1 MALLILASTSLFLQI
16 ISAVPLTDKDGK
28 VWECD
33 NAFYQK
39 LAPVEWQR
47 ECAGIVLPIRP
58 PPTRKSQGPVRM
70 KDGPVQFPKGS
81 KSKQG
86 SKERPLTPEEEEAAM
101 KLEKRVKRYL
111 PVELDVDTS
120 YLNNT
125 QEQVLE
131 SLINAA
137 SCMDDIFES
146 QVWKG
151 SKAKKEQLENEMSWN
166 KLARLQMQYWNIMK
180 GPWDRTDENKPF
192 AIDRQKPDGA
202 GFYSE
207 DLSYKEFKV
216 WMQLH
221 PDQRQALE
229 SPVTIVKR
237 IEQAAQYPVPLEA
250 VPYSEEYK
258 DHLSKSADF
267 LKEAAEKTD
276 NPSLAKFLRA
286 RAQAFMDNEYGE
298 SDRLWLDVDS
308 RVQIAIGPYE
318 VKEDS
323 LAGLKAAFEAFVYVS
338 DQKFEFTSNRLRS
351 LLPESQDALES
362 SWANTAELEKNL
374 PIPEELKNQEVLTR
388 QLTGVRPT
396 IHIGELLFASG
407 DAMKDVITFAFDLPK
422 DNKVRNEKGSR
433 KVIMRNVVFA
443 KFDAILAP
451 MAVKIMK
458 EKQIPL
464 LSNDAF
470 FLNILYNQISR
481 SLGPKYVGNDE
492 SKGEISKVLGS
503 SAAAIEEAKAD
514 VMGVW
519 NMLYKFNNGDLPA
532 DLRNKV
538 LFTYITSLLRSVRFG
553 TDSSQ
558 GRAAAVQLNQYLE
571 ENAIIQLDQKA
582 GKDQGKFQV
591 NFKKLENSVKDRV
604 KEYVTMQHSGDK
616 EAVEK
621 LLAKYGV
628 VSERMRST
636 LANVEDVPV
645 DIRPIFQKDY

>member
-1 MALLILASTSLFLQI
+1 M
-16 ISAVPLTDKDGK
+16 G
-28 VWECD
+28 
-33 NAFYQK
+33 
-39 LAPVEWQR
+39 
-47 ECAGIVLPIRP
+47 
-58 PPTRKSQGPVRM
+58 
-70 KDGPVQFPKGS
+70 
-81 KSKQG
+81 
-86 SKERPLTPEEEEAAM
+86 
-101 KLEKRVKRYL
+101 
-111 PVELDVDTS
+111 
-120 YLNNT
+120 
-125 QEQVLE
+125 
-131 SLINAA
+131 
-137 SCMDDIFES
+137 
-146 QVWKG
+146 
-151 SKAKKEQLENEMSWN
+151 EQLENEMSWN

-237 IEQAAQYPVPLEA
+237 IEQAAKY
-250 VPYSEEYK
+250 
-258 DHLSKSADF
+258 
-267 LKEAAEKTD
+267 
-276 NPSLAKFLRA
+276 LRA

-407 DAMKDVITFAFDLPK
+407 DAM
-422 DNKVRNEKGSR
+422 
-433 KVIMRNVVFA
+433 
-443 KFDAILAP
+443 LAP

-514 VMGVW
+514 VMG
-519 NMLYKFNNGDLPA
+519 
-532 DLRNKV
+532 
-538 LFTYITSLLRSVRFG
+538 
-553 TDSSQ
+553 
-558 GRAAAVQLNQYLE
+558 
-571 ENAIIQLDQKA
+571 
-582 GKDQGKFQV
+582 
-591 NFKKLENSVKDRV
+591 
-604 KEYVTMQHSGDK
+604 
-616 EAVEK
+616 
-621 LLAKYGV
+621 
-628 VSERMRST
+628 
-636 LANVEDVPV
+636 
-645 DIRPIFQKDY
+645 

>member
-1 MALLILASTSLFLQI
+1 MPLLILASTSLLLQSTFAI
-16 ISAVPLTDKDGK
+16 PLTDKDGK

-33 NAFYQK
+33 NSFYQK
-39 LAPVEWQR
+39 LAPIEWQK
-47 ECAGIVLPIRP
+47 ECAGIILPARP
-58 PPTRKSQGPVRM
+58 SPSDKRHGPVRTN
-70 KDGPVQFPKGS
+70 DGPVQFPKGS
-81 KSKQG
+81 SSKSKG
-86 SKERPLTPEEEEAAM
+86 RPLNPEELEAM
-101 KLEKRVKRYL
+101 KKLEKRVKRYL

-137 SCMDDIFES
+137 SYMDDIFEI

-151 SKAKKEQLENEMSWN
+151 SKDKREKLEDEMDWN
-166 KLARLQMQYWNIMK
+166 KLARLQMQYWDIMK

-192 AIDRQKPDGA
+192 AIDRQKPEGA

-207 DLSYKEFKV
+207 GLSYKEFKV

-221 PDQRQALE
+221 P
-229 SPVTIVKR
+229 
-237 IEQAAQYPVPLEA
+237 
-250 VPYSEEYK
+250 
-258 DHLSKSADF
+258 AD
-267 LKEAAEKTD
+267 KTD

-286 RAQAFMDNEYGE
+286 RAQAFLDNQYSE

-323 LAGLKAAFEAFVYVS
+323 FAGLKAAFEAFVYVS
-338 DQKFEFTSNRLRS
+338 DQKFEFTSNRLRT
-351 LLPESQDALES
+351 LLPESQESLES
-362 SWANTAELEKNL
+362 SWANTAELERNL
-374 PIPEELKNQEVLTR
+374 PIPDELKNQEILTR

-396 IHIGELLFASG
+396 IHIGELIFASG

-464 LSNDAF
+464 LDNDAF

-492 SKGEISKVLGS
+492 SKGEIGKVLGS
-503 SAAAIEEAKAD
+503 TAAPLEEAKAD

-538 LFTYITSLLRSVRFG
+538 LFTYIASLLRSVRFG

-558 GRAAAVQLNQYLE
+558 GLAAAVQLNQYLE

-604 KEYVTMQHSGDK
+604 KQYVTLQHSGDK
-616 EAVEK
+616 EAVEQ

-628 VSERMRST
+628 VSSRMRAT

>member
-1 MALLILASTSLFLQI
+1 
-16 ISAVPLTDKDGK
+16 
-28 VWECD
+28 
-33 NAFYQK
+33 
-39 LAPVEWQR
+39 
-47 ECAGIVLPIRP
+47 
-58 PPTRKSQGPVRM
+58 M

-558 GRAAAVQLNQYLE
+558 GLAAAVQLNQYLE

>member
-1 MALLILASTSLFLQI
+1 MVLLILASASLLLQATSSI
-16 ISAVPLTDKDGK
+16 PLTDKNGK

-33 NAFYQK
+33 NSFYQK
-39 LAPVEWQR
+39 LAPLEWQK
-47 ECAGIVLPIRP
+47 ECAGIVLPVRP
-58 PPTRKSQGPVRM
+58 PPSDKRTGPVR
-70 KDGPVQFPKGS
+70 KKNGPVQFPKGS
-81 KSKQG
+81 SSNSKR
-86 SKERPLTPEEEEAAM
+86 RPLNPEEVEAM
-101 KLEKRVKRYL
+101 KKLEKRVKRYL

-137 SCMDDIFES
+137 SYMDDIFEI

-151 SKAKKEQLENEMSWN
+151 SKEKREQLEDEMDWN
-166 KLARLQMQYWNIMK
+166 KLARLQLQYWDIMK
-180 GPWDRTDENKPF
+180 GPWDRTEENKPF
-192 AIDRQKPDGA
+192 AIDRQKPEGA

-207 DLSYKEFKV
+207 GLSYKEFKV

-221 PDQRQALE
+221 PEQRQALE
-229 SPVTIVKR
+229 SPVTVVKR
-237 IEQAAQYPVPLEA
+237 VEQAAQYPVPLEA
-250 VPYSEEYK
+250 VPYSEEYGEY
-258 DHLSKSADF
+258 LERASEY
-267 LKEAAEKTD
+267 LKEAADKTD

-286 RAQAFMDNEYGE
+286 RAQAFLDNQYSE

-338 DQKFEFTSNRLRS
+338 DQKFEFTSNKLRS
-351 LLPESQDALES
+351 LLPESQEALES
-362 SWANTAELEKNL
+362 SWANTAELERNL
-374 PIPEELKNQEVLTR
+374 PIPDELKNQEVLTR
-388 QLTGVRPT
+388 ELTGVRPT

-464 LSNDAF
+464 LDNDAF

-492 SKGEISKVLGS
+492 SAGEIGKVLGS
-503 SAAAIEEAKAD
+503 AAAPLEEAKAD

-558 GRAAAVQLNQYLE
+558 GLAAAVQLNQYLE

-591 NFKKLENSVKDRV
+591 NFKKLEASVKDRV
-604 KEYVTMQHSGDK
+604 TQYVTLQHSGDK
-616 EAVEK
+616 EAVDK

-628 VSERMRST
+628 VSSRMRAT